1 MGGELSVWVVC
12 GVEGPGPGDRCLG
25 LSSEPEGTSAVQSTV
40 PSLPCSLLAGLMGLE
55 EPRLGAQGSPFR
67 VVLGTVL
74 SRDLVVDWL
83 QDRVGD
89 RQC

>member
-1 MGGELSVWVVC
+1 M
-12 GVEGPGPGDRCLG
+12 EGPGPGDRCLG

-55 EPRLGAQGSPFR
+55 EPRLGVQGSPFR

-74 SRDLVVDWL
+74 SRDLVVDWV